1 MWNLSFKY
9 SSSWIDQLFF
19 LLLRLSSSSV
29 GVWVSSF
36 FFLCSSLLVGSSSN
50 SSDLSSSSDSS
61 YILLLPSWFFF
72 KFFRSSCFF
81 RFFIFF
87 YGTQVLETLI
97 PCGKNLHASNE
108 NLSLKGSSF
117 VTKLEPLGLEMLLS
131 YIVSKPCLLMI

>member
-29 GVWVSSF
+29 GVWVRSF

-61 YILLLPSWFFF
+61 YILLPWWFFF
-72 KFFRSSCFF
+72 KFFRSSSFF

-87 YGTQVLETLI
+87 YGTQVLETWI